1 MEFVDLLTL
10 QNSIKE
16 GLCDLFPEKLW
27 VKAEIASVQS
37 RMNGH
42 CYLELVQ
49 SEEGRQLAKVKAVI
63 WRSKFPMIRA
73 FFREATGKDLAEGQ
87 QILVLA
93 QVSYSELYGL
103 SLVIDDI
110 NPEFTV
116 GDAELRKRETIRKL
130 EEDGMMDLQQE
141 LVLPAIPYRLAVI
154 SAPDAAGFGDF
165 KRHLTENPYGFYFE
179 VDLFPA
185 TMQGESAPESIT
197 DALAEIESAG
207 AGRPVAK
214 EEAAEGGPT
223 ADRSG
228 GYDAVLILR
237 GGGSNLDLACFDDYG
252 LALAIAQCGLPVFTA
267 IGHDRDYHVA
277 DMVAYRFVKTPTA
290 LADEFIEMYK
300 AEDERISS
308 LGQRL
313 KLAFAAKI
321 SQRLSGLDETRRRIR
336 TAFEAKIRQ
345 HLTALDEVD
354 RRIKAA
360 DPRVVLKRGYSLAVD
375 SEGRVI
381 RSAKAAKAG
390 DRIQI
395 MLADGTISAVVIDSD

>member
-27 VKAEIASVQS
+27 VKAEIASVQA

-42 CYLELVQ
+42 CYMDLVQ

-63 WRSKFPMIRA
+63 WRSKYPMVRA
-73 FFREATGKDLAEGQ
+73 FFKEATGKDLSEGQ

-93 QVSYSELYGL
+93 QVNYSELYGL

-116 GDAELRKRETIRKL
+116 GDVELRKRETIRKL

-141 LVLPAIPYRLAVI
+141 LELPAIPYRLAVI

-197 DALAEIESAG
+197 DALAEVESA
-207 AGRPVAK
+207 
-214 EEAAEGGPT
+214 
-223 ADRSG
+223 G

-252 LALAIAQCGLPVFTA
+252 LALAIAQCGAPVFTA

-300 AEDERISS
+300 AEDERIGS
-308 LGQRL
+308 LGARL
-313 KLAFAAKI
+313 RVAFAAKI
-321 SQRLSGLDETRRRIR
+321 SQRL
-336 TAFEAKIRQ
+336 Q
-345 HLTALDEVD
+345 ALDEID

-360 DPRVVLKRGYSLAVD
+360 DPRAVLKRGYTLVVD

-381 RSAKAAKAG
+381 KSARSVRLG

-395 MLADGTISAVVIDSD
+395 LLADGTVSAVVEKKNGTI